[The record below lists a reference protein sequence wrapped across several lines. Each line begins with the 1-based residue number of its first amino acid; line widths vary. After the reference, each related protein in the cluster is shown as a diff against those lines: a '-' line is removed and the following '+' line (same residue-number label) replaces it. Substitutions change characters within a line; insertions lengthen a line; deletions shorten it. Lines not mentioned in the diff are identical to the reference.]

1 MSCIDGRPEDAVAA
15 VDTEEILAVMAWGT
29 GDSKWG
35 DGKTYG
41 VYGNNMGIVDI
52 SMGETSGN
60 YTMGTSNFSEIFT
73 WNEVIRG

>member
-52 SMGETSGN
+52 STGET
-60 YTMGTSNFSEIFT
+60 
-73 WNEVIRG
+73 